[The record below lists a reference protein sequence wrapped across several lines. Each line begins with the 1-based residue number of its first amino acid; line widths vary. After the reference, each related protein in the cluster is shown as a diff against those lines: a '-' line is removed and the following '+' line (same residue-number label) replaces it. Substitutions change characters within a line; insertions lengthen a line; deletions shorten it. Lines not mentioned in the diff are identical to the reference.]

1 MIDIELELKAGSIDR
16 TFKGKVWNASA
27 LAARSDY
34 GCTFEGRST
43 RDGTLLR
50 QYPRWCE
57 HVGGLVARCLA
68 LASPQVG
75 DAIPRCWE
83 RMEVKIA
90 LRPGGRGYKLLDTV
104 DLWRDADGLNAS
116 SIPATGAAQLFR
128 GIAPRAHYADPW
140 ALAEHALRLTTFGKD
155 ELPAPQELDVSI
167 RRHGNLSFVC
177 MRDIPEPARSVFEER
192 MKLSACPVIPGFPDA
207 VYSWDWLHFV
217 GR

>member
-1 MIDIELELKAGSIDR
+1 LKGA
-16 TFKGKVWNASA
+16 VWNASA

-34 GCTFEGRST
+34 GGSFDGRST

-57 HVGGLVARCLA
+57 AVRGLVARCLA
-68 LASPQVG
+68 LSSPQVG
-75 DAIPRCWE
+75 DALSPCWG
-83 RMEVKIA
+83 RMEVKIG
-90 LRPGGRGYKLLDTV
+90 LRPGGKGYKLLDTV
-104 DLWRDADGLNAS
+104 QLWRDAHGLNAS
-116 SIPATGAAQLFR
+116 SIPATGSPRLMR
-128 GIAPRAHYADPW
+128 GIAPRASYADPW
-140 ALAEHALRLTTFGKD
+140 DLAAHALRLTTFGKD
-155 ELPAPQELDVSI
+155 ELPAPQELDVPI

-192 MKLSACPVIPGFPDA
+192 MKYSACPVIPGFSDA